1 MSIFT
6 DQMGHQ
12 VEVPDQLQR
21 IISLVPSQTKLLY
34 DLGLG
39 ERVVGTTKF
48 CIHDIPRSPNFE
60 QRT

>member
-1 MSIFT
+1 
-6 DQMGHQ
+6 
-12 VEVPDQLQR
+12 
-21 IISLVPSQTKLLY
+21 LY